1 MRDNKTNSLPRSG
14 PVFPGSEVDDHGTT
28 VATYFIGSYSY
39 VVPSNFDVSY
49 ALLFHPFG
57 VTTIVYIAY
66 TNHSSYPTQ
75 VRSRRHYA
83 GRPNQLT
90 TPSLFFPQH

>member
-49 ALLFHPFG
+49 ALHFPPFRG
-57 VTTIVYIAY
+57 DDNRV
-66 TNHSSYPTQ
+66 HSVHQPL
-75 VRSRRHYA
+75 
-83 GRPNQLT
+83 QLSN
-90 TPSLFFPQH
+90 PGA